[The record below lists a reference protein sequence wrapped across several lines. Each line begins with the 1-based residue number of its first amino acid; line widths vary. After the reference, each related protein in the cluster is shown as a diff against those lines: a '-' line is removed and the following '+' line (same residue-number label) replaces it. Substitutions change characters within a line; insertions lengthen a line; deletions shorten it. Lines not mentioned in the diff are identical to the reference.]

1 MAYFSIGSFVPKHQ
15 TAWDRRDEITCVISS
30 RGLSAT
36 LRLEEIMSK
45 AIGMIEFKTVSA
57 GITAA
62 DTMVKTAQV
71 ELLEAQTVCPGKYI
85 ALIGGALSAVQ
96 AAVEA
101 AKQVR
106 GEELIGSFV
115 LGNPHESIFPAIYGS
130 THIEKVNAFG
140 ILETYDAASIIV
152 AADVAAK
159 TAIVDL
165 IELRIA
171 KGMCGKSY
179 LILTGEVAAVEAAI
193 EKAKQAAAKDGMY
206 LDSSV
211 IAHPDEQICRSIL

>member
-1 MAYFSIGSFVPKHQ
+1 MH
-15 TAWDRRDEITCVISS
+15 R
-30 RGLSAT
+30 
-36 LRLEEIMSK
+36 

-62 DTMVKTAQV
+62 DIMVKTADV
-71 ELLEAQTVCPGKYI
+71 DILEAQTVCPGKYI
-85 ALIGGALSAVQ
+85 ALIAGDLSAVK

-101 AKQVR
+101 AKMVR
-106 GEELIGSFV
+106 EENLISTFV

-130 THIEKVNAFG
+130 GEVNGISALG

-152 AADVAAK
+152 AADIAAK
-159 TAIVDL
+159 TAIVNL
-165 IELRIA
+165 IEIRIA

-179 LILTGEVAAVEAAI
+179 LLITGEVAACEAAI
-193 EKAKQAAAKDGMY
+193 AKAKMEVGERGMF

-211 IAHPDEQICRSIL
+211 IAHPDEKMCRAIM